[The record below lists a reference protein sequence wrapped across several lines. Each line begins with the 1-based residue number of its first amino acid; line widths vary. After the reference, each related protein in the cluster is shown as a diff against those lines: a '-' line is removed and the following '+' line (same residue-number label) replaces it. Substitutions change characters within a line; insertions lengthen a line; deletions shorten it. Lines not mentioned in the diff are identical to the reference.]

1 MRIFGVYIVRRSDYL
16 IPISNFFVTVFQKN
30 GSRNLDKDFFDKKKP
45 IYLKSK
51 VSLSKSLVDLDQ
63 VGKDTSI
70 NRINKYLKTFD
81 KWDKAAII
89 ERQKMF
95 FVLSKFIWQ
104 IKTIE

>member
-1 MRIFGVYIVRRSDYL
+1 
-16 IPISNFFVTVFQKN
+16 
-30 GSRNLDKDFFDKKKP
+30 
-45 IYLKSK
+45 
-51 VSLSKSLVDLDQ
+51 LSKSLVDLDQ